1 MKVFI
6 SLFCLYTAPSFCR
19 PFQPVASQWDYRSLT
34 TQAMVWTPSVEFQHS
49 VCLNGPCA
57 TSGGFPGPWL
67 PIMARWCCLCYKA
80 LLGPSLYK
88 WWWHGDCHHH
98 VNSGKWALQST
109 LLFSFRPLLSSAKHI
124 RVHTVILINLFI
136 GCAGSS
142 LLYCADFL

>member
-19 PFQPVASQWDYRSLT
+19 PFQPMASQWDYRSLT
-34 TQAMVWTPSVEFQHS
+34 TQAMVWMPSVEFQHS
-49 VCLNGPCA
+49 ICLNGPCA

-67 PIMARWCCLCYKA
+67 PIMARWCLCFKA

-98 VNSGKWALQST
+98 VDSGKWALQST

-124 RVHTVILINLFI
+124 RVHTVLLIILLI
-136 GCAGSS
+136 GCAGSP
-142 LLYCADFL
+142 LLHCAGFL